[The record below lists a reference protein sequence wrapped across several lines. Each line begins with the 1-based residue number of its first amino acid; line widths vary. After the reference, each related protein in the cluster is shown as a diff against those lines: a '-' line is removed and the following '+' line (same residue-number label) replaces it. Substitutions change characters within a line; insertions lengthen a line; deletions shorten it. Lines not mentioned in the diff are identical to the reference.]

1 MADLRH
7 LPQIPGARTGKTGS
21 GAPDHQAMRLWLRM
35 CTCSTLI
42 ENELRSRM
50 RTEFGSTLPRFDM
63 MSHLF
68 QEPEGIKM
76 TELSRRM
83 MVTNGNVTGI
93 TDHLEK
99 QGLVKRVKVAT
110 DRRSSIIQL
119 TDKGRATF
127 VKMARAHEQWLSNLF
142 EGLHEASR
150 QSLFDSLGELKFLTA
165 SQLSGKVGPP

>member
-7 LPQIPGARTGKTGS
+7 LPQIAGARTGKAGS
-21 GAPDHQAMRLWLRM
+21 RTQNHQAMRLWLRM
-35 CTCSTLI
+35 FTCSTLI

-68 QEPEGIKM
+68 QEPDGIKM

-83 MVTNGNVTGI
+83 MVTNGNITGI

-99 QGLVKRVKVAT
+99 QGLVERVKVLN
-110 DRRSSIIQL
+110 DRRSSIIRL
-119 TDKGRATF
+119 TDKGHTTF
-127 VKMARAHEQWLSNLF
+127 VKMAQAHEQWLTSLF
-142 EGLHEASR
+142 EGLHETSR
-150 QSLFDSLGELKFLTA
+150 KSLFESLGELKFLTS